1 MMDINSK
8 NVRQWSRLGSR
19 GFFGQAILELAP
31 KHSNL
36 LVMSAD
42 LGSSSGLERFRK
54 TYPEQFVN
62 AGIAEQNMVGV
73 AAGLA
78 KEGFNVFVTSFAPF
92 ISMRAAE
99 QVRMNLGYMH
109 LNVKAVSI
117 GSGVAMGL
125 LGNSHFGLED
135 IAVMR
140 TIPKLTV
147 VSPADCAE
155 VFKVVEA
162 ALSFN
167 GPMYIRLTGAA
178 NTPIVYEED
187 YKYELGKGIVLRE
200 GSTVVI
206 VACGSM
212 VYQSLLA
219 AELLAIQ
226 GIDATVVNMHTI
238 KPLDTG
244 LIDNF
249 VKLGYPLVTVEEHTK
264 TGGLGGAIAEYI
276 APKKNK
282 PPQLLIGLPDDY
294 VETGEYNYMLEQ
306 QGLTSVHL
314 AEKIKSF
321 IMNTS

>member
-1 MMDINSK
+1 MEINAK

-19 GFFGQAILELAP
+19 GFFGQVILEIAP
-31 KHSNL
+31 EHANL

-54 TYPEQFVN
+54 TYPDQFVN

-117 GSGVAMGL
+117 GSGIAMGF

-135 IAVMR
+135 MAVMR
-140 TIPKLTV
+140 AIPGLTV

-155 VFKVVEA
+155 VLKVVEA
-162 ALSFN
+162 AARFD

-178 NTPIVYEED
+178 NTPIVYEDD
-187 YKYELGKGIVLRE
+187 YPFELGKGQVLRE
-200 GSTVVI
+200 GEHVSI

-212 VYQSLLA
+212 VYHSLRA
-219 AELLAIQ
+219 AELLAEQ
-226 GIDATVVNMHTI
+226 GIHATVVNMHTI
-238 KPLDTG
+238 KPLDSALLDQLLQRG
-244 LIDNF
+244 A
-249 VKLGYPLVTVEEHTK
+249 PLVTVEEHTVI
-264 TGGLGGAIAEYI
+264 GGLGSAVAEYL
-276 APKKNK
+276 APKRQKV
-282 PPQLLIGLPDDY
+282 PQLAIGLPDAYID
-294 VETGEYNYMLEQ
+294 TGDYNYMLEQ
-306 QGLTSVHL
+306 QGLTAAPL
-314 AEKIKSF
+314 AAKIAEFVRS
-321 IMNTS
+321 SD